1 MIKKNNLTIEAKAFS
16 KRINQRS
23 KKGFVPDLQNLNV
36 CNFFYK
42 SFWRHPDF
50 AKLYV
55 GEMSKYYVNF
65 FKKKLKKNA
74 KILDLG
80 CGPGYFSL
88 ELARAGFNVVG
99 VDISKGA
106 ISSAKKTMSN
116 LNRNKKPKLRYICS
130 NLSKLKFKE
139 EFDGVL
145 CSGFLHHIKN
155 VSKLSKEIKKSM
167 KKRSYLLIYEPQHK
181 EWKKSDALLVMF
193 LRHIFKELNMWHD
206 KKIKTPKNLVNFKN
220 QLKQIHNEFY
230 FERDIKEKSGQSPN
244 DLSSDKNDILKAL
257 KNDFKLMDIKPGFS
271 FIYRFLGGLRGNQT
285 KLKKLAKLIANLEKF
300 SLEAGILNANY
311 FYANFKRK

>member
-1 MIKKNNLTIEAKAFS
+1 MQSSNKLEEEASSWFS
-16 KRINQRS
+16 
-23 KKGFVPDLQNLNV
+23 
-36 CNFFYK
+36 
-42 SFWRHPDF
+42 
-50 AKLYV
+50 
-55 GEMSKYYVNF
+55 

-106 ISSAKKTMSN
+106 ISTAKKTMLN
-116 LNRNKKPKLRYICS
+116 LNRNKRLKLSYICS

-155 VSKLSKEIKKSM
+155 VNKLSAQIKKSM

-181 EWKKSDALLVMF
+181 EWKESDALLVMF

-206 KKIKTPKNLVNFKN
+206 KKIKSPKNLANFKD
-220 QLKQIHNEFY
+220 QLTQVHNEFY
-230 FERDIKEKSGQSPN
+230 FERDIQEKSGQSPN

-257 KNDFKLMDIKPGFS
+257 KKDFKLIDIKPGFS
-271 FIYRFLGGLRGNQT
+271 FIYRFLGGLRGSQN
-285 KLKKLAKLIANLEKF
+285 KLKKLAKLIANLEKL
-300 SLEAGILNANY
+300 SLQAGILNANY